1 MWDSICYLNG
11 EYLPLSEAKVSV
23 LDRGFI
29 FGDGVYEVVPLYS
42 AQPFEWAA
50 HLARLKRSLA
60 AVQLKNPLD
69 DAQWAQLVAQ
79 LSCRNRAAQG
89 GNQFIYWQITRGVAK
104 RDQGFP
110 DASVEPTLFAMASP
124 FTPPTG
130 EWLERG
136 VSGYTCTD
144 NRWQRCD
151 IKSISLLGNVLKRQ
165 EAQEHGA
172 TEAVMFRDGWLT
184 EGAAANLWVV
194 KDGALLC
201 PPRDHHILQGIR
213 VGLMDRLCAAS
224 GIALDVRPISK
235 AQVLAADEILLSSA
249 TKEVLPMTVLNDV
262 PVGHGAQAG
271 KPGPVW
277 RTLFTAYQ
285 AEKARQCP
293 L

>member
-1 MWDSICYLNG
+1 MTVFLNG
-11 EYLPLSEAKVSV
+11 KFMPMEDAKVPV

-29 FGDGVYEVVPLYS
+29 FGDGIYELVPVYSRAPFRLEGHLARMDRSLAEVKIRNPFTR
-42 AQPFEWAA
+42 AEWTRIIEQMIEQQPFE
-50 HLARLKRSLA
+50 
-60 AVQLKNPLD
+60 D
-69 DAQWAQLVAQ
+69 
-79 LSCRNRAAQG
+79 QG
-89 GNQFIYWQITRGVAK
+89 VYWQITRGVAK